1 MANAASL
8 YEQLRRQEQSKPGQ
22 FTYAK
27 KKPVYSFTEKKP
39 VYSYDD
45 TDLKSY
51 YDKLM
56 NRKDFSFDVN
66 GNALFNQYKDFYQKQ
81 GQMAMM
87 DTVGQASAMTGG
99 YGNSYAVSAGQQAY
113 QQNLDKLN
121 EIVPSLYQLALEQYQ
136 MEGDNL
142 QAMYGILAD
151 DRDFAYNKYLGDL
164 GTWQTDRDFAYSKY
178 RGDTE
183 DYFTEKG
190 FAYDQYRDSVADW
203 QTERDYLYG
212 KYSDQRGYEYQQERD
227 RVADKQWQ
235 QEYNLKVKEFA
246 EEMRQFNLQYDLSER
261 EFEEMCRQFAMEYN
275 LDVKQF
281 EEDVR
286 QYNSTMAFNEKQFA
300 HNVAQDNIG
309 NALDAFKTGASL
321 ADILSG
327 KATGSSGSDYKA
339 EQLAEEQRQYNYN
352 LLADLGIID
361 ETNAVEALSDYEGF
375 LANYGKTEEKNDYY
389 YRNGQLVKVEP
400 SGQGNT
406 FSNNDIAMVDAIC
419 SDIEKFGIANDDA
432 AIKRYLN
439 ELMEDNGITLA
450 QYQAIKEELGIK

>member
-1 MANAASL
+1 MASAASL

-27 KKPVYSFTEKKP
+27 KKPVYSFTQKKP

-136 MEGDNL
+136 LEGENL
-142 QAMYGILAD
+142 LNTYGILAD

-164 GTWQTDRDFAYSKY
+164 GVWQNDRDFAYQQY
-178 RGDTE
+178 RGETE
-183 DYFTEKG
+183 DYYTDRDFSYG
-190 FAYDQYRDSVADW
+190 QYRDSAADYY
-203 QTERDYLYG
+203 TNRDYLYG
-212 KYSDQRGYEYQQERD
+212 KYTDQRDYEYQQERD

-235 QEYNLKVKEFA
+235 QEYNLKVQEFS
-246 EEMRQFNLQYDLSER
+246 ETVRQFNLEYDLSER
-261 EFEEMCRQFAMEYN
+261 EFEEMCRQFAMEYD
-275 LDVKQF
+275 LDVQQF

-286 QYNSTMAFNEKQFA
+286 QYNSTMAFNEKQAAISNSQWEKEFA
-300 HNVAQDNIG
+300 HSVAQDNIDNIFRAG
-309 NALDAFKTGASL
+309 GAATDESYEGEGSKLENHIGKVGSVLENTFKSL
-321 ADILSG
+321 G
-327 KATGSSGSDYKA
+327 GGSS
-339 EQLAEEQRQYNYN
+339 
-352 LLADLGIID
+352 
-361 ETNAVEALSDYEGF
+361 
-375 LANYGKTEEKNDYY
+375 ANEKNDYY
-389 YRNGQLVKVEP
+389 YSNGQLVKVEP